1 MAEMGPVQMI
11 VVEFDGYRF
20 KGEIMPELERLKE
33 NDVIRLIDLL
43 VIRKDRSGS
52 LAVLTATDLGMKEM
66 LEFGAKIG
74 GLMGA
79 DATGD
84 AYATDVLAGLQRVS
98 TGHLFDESEA
108 AKLAE
113 DIPLGTAVA
122 VALVEHRWAIPLR
135 AAIERADGDILSDE
149 WLSPENLAELGRL
162 AAASE
167 QQGLPPG
174 DGSNG
179 HKNGH
184 NGN

>member
-20 KGEIMPELERLKE
+20 KGEIFPELERLKE

-84 AYATDVLAGLQRVS
+84 AYAQGVLAGLQKVS
-98 TGHLFDESEA
+98 TGHIFDEKEA
-108 AKLAE
+108 QKLAE

-122 VALVEHRWAIPLR
+122 VALIEHRWAIPLR
-135 AAIERADGDILSDE
+135 GAIDRADGDILSDE
-149 WLSPENLAELGRL
+149 WLSPEHLMELGRM
-162 AAASE
+162 AGATD
-167 QQGLPPG
+167 QPGLG
-174 DGSNG
+174 GGENG
-179 HKNGH
+179 HKT